1 MSPKGKRPQENTRQ
15 AVLEAAIRKFGEKSF
30 LTATTA
36 EIASEARVSEKT
48 VFDLFGDK
56 KTLYLEVREYIRR
69 SAISDMLPLLP
80 IGAGAPRI
88 LRALG
93 REFLRE
99 VSRNSDRARVSL
111 QSITA
116 IDDPEIKKSTQEF
129 FLETHSLVKRVLK
142 NGQEAGLVS
151 RELDLDQFA
160 WTYAMALHAVGFVT
174 LMDYPQRMS
183 EDSALVFL
191 NRLVDTIEPA
201 T

>member
-1 MSPKGKRPQENTRQ
+1 MSPRGKRQGENTRQ

-36 EIASEARVSEKT
+36 EIAEEAQVSEKT

-56 KTLYLEVREYIRR
+56 KTLYLEVREHIRR
-69 SAISDMLPLLP
+69 TAIADMLPRLP

-116 IDDPEIKKSTQEF
+116 IDDPEIKKSTQDF

-142 NGQEAGLVS
+142 NGQQAGLVS
-151 RELDLDQFA
+151 EDLDLVQFA

-191 NRLVDTIEPA
+191 NRLIDTIEPGA
-201 T
+201 

>member
-1 MSPKGKRPQENTRQ
+1 MSPRGKRPGENTRQ

-30 LTATTA
+30 LAATTA
-36 EIASEARVSEKT
+36 EIAQEAQVSEKT

-56 KTLYLEVREYIRR
+56 KTLYLDVREHIRR
-69 SAISDMLPLLP
+69 TAIDDMLPRLP
-80 IGAGAPRI
+80 IGAGAPKI

-93 REFLRE
+93 REYLRE
-99 VSRNSDRARVSL
+99 VARNSDRARVSL

-116 IDDPEIKKSTQEF
+116 IDDPEIKRSTQDY
-129 FLETHSLVKRVLK
+129 FLQTHSLIMGVLK
-142 NGQEAGLVS
+142 NGQEAGLVAAG
-151 RELDLDQFA
+151 LDLDQFA

-191 NRLVDTIEPA
+191 NRLIDTIEPGA
-201 T
+201 